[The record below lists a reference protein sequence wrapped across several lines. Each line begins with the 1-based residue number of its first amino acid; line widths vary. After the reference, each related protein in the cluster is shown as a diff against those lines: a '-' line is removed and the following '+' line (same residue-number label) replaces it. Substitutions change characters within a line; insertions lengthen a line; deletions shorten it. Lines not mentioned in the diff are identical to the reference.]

1 MAAGRG
7 IGEPVPSD
15 RLRDSV
21 CQMFPAASGLC
32 VSVPRLIPCG
42 CPKTQTRDEAAVAT
56 AIRKRKH
63 RSRALSS
70 YVDHG
75 GREVQ
80 QFIQR
85 VRENI
90 LPLSVAKSLPEA
102 FQEWRFTETTHDH
115 EQPTE
120 TCELCE
126 QEQLRYQF
134 EIVNEHNQNTMLV
147 GSTCI
152 LRFQV
157 AVYDEGRKLSEAEA
171 RTKLSRLTEKM
182 RQDSC
187 IEQLQRV
194 SDAEARD
201 GSGKGDI
208 LPNALAYYRKN
219 GKLTPKYA
227 FVVLWR
233 LQKHKIDHNP
243 SFFKVSLANDK
254 HKDDLGAMQA
264 SRAHLIWP
272 ALTSQQRKIAERL
285 GHKPPPPDRV

>member
-1 MAAGRG
+1 M
-7 IGEPVPSD
+7 
-15 RLRDSV
+15 
-21 CQMFPAASGLC
+21 
-32 VSVPRLIPCG
+32 
-42 CPKTQTRDEAAVAT
+42 
-56 AIRKRKH
+56 
-63 RSRALSS
+63 
-70 YVDHG
+70 DHG
-75 GREVQ
+75 EDEVQ
-80 QFIQR
+80 QFTDR
-85 VRENI
+85 VRDNI

-102 FQEWRFTETTHDH
+102 FKEWRFTETTHDH

-134 EIVNEHNQNTMLV
+134 EIANEYNQNTMLV

-171 RTKLSRLTEKM
+171 RAKLNKLTEKM
-182 RQDSC
+182 RQESC

-194 SDAEARD
+194 SNAEAKA
-201 GSGKGDI
+201 GNASGEI
-208 LPNALAYYRKN
+208 LANALAYYRKH

-233 LQKHKIDHNP
+233 LQKQKIDHNP
-243 SFFKVSLANDK
+243 SFFKVSLLDGS
-254 HKDDLGAMQA
+254 HREDIRSMPT
-264 SRAHLIWP
+264 SRVHLIWP

-285 GHKPPPPDRV
+285 GHRPPDRRL